1 MERFANEI
9 SAVTLV
15 MMILK
20 KKWDY
25 ILITIKKLCK
35 SGKFVATAGVI
46 NAMTYLP
53 SNLCLRKSNRAFCI
67 MSVTSYPFSE
77 GPIRT
82 TGRMEGTTS

>member
-20 KKWDY
+20 KKMELHFNNYQEAVQKWK
-25 ILITIKKLCK
+25 I
-35 SGKFVATAGVI
+35 VATARVI